1 MEDDKKV
8 KDETV
13 PDKAPEKNLKK
24 PSGKSATGK
33 PLDGIDINPQL
44 NDVSTD
50 GNQLK
55 IRKEDSVDLTA
66 PVIQER
72 KALTLPQ
79 RQKRARVMRT
89 HERKMERAREVAK
102 NKLAG
107 SSQLEKRALSHARA
121 IVKKRFAARKGTPY
135 AELTTTEKIQVDTAV
150 AKKTKLIQKI
160 AKRLLP
166 RIRKAEYER
175 LKSFRN
181 GAPLQ
186 DLSTQNPKAQ
196 GIMPKVTEEMSQL
209 FNTLDAADTN
219 SLISIIEDT
228 INQFNRDN
236 NPLGNQLKRMLDAVL
251 PEDVVTESLV
261 KKSEKTGIAFSTLKE
276 VFDRGEYSWDE
287 SNRMTQ
293 EQFAFARVNSYI
305 AKGKAWH
312 MDADLREEKVVNVKL
327 DESFNDFM
335 ENYNYHVGLSSSTA
349 KKRETHWKKMQK
361 YSDKDSRAYQDAPGD
376 KEARKKGMPQSE
388 YTKKYHAMYGE
399 DVEALI
405 AEAAGG
411 LADKAKKSGVSLSV
425 LKKVYAR
432 GVAAWNTGHRPGTTP
447 QQWGMARVNS
457 YISKGKGTYGGADK
471 DLHEAGRG
479 LWANI
484 QAKRERIKRG
494 SGERMRKVGEKG
506 APTPAGI
513 KSAQESV
520 ATNKRKKIELV
531 DRPPADQAVKARQQE
546 IQKKIIDE
554 AKAKPYVKPF
564 HNENGDHVGWKSSNG
579 HHVKFWRLADSAKKK
594 AYQHAG
600 ISEEVTSDLNES
612 FNMAWTSGIGVT
624 LSAAD
629 CGIKIKGGFSL
640 HPDVIEQMAEIEEDV
655 VAADKKP
662 VYMPPRRHKDG
673 SFGKASTSMRR
684 TGKKIIDVKEPEDVD
699 SDEHDGK

>member
-1 MEDDKKV
+1 MEDKEV
-8 KDETV
+8 KDKTV
-13 PDKAPEKNLKK
+13 PVEAPEKQKDLKK
-24 PSGKSATGK
+24 PSGKSVTGK

-44 NDVSTD
+44 KDVSTD

-55 IRKEDSVDLTA
+55 IRKEDSVDLTT

-79 RQKRARVMRT
+79 RQKRARNIRS
-89 HERKMERAREVAK
+89 HERSMERAREIAK
-102 NKLAG
+102 KKLAPT
-107 SSQLEKRALSHARA
+107 SKLEQRAVAHARA

-135 AELTTTEKIQVDTAV
+135 AELTTSEKIQVDTAV

-160 AKRLLP
+160 ATRLLP

-175 LKSFRN
+175 LKSFRA

-196 GIMPKVTEEMSQL
+196 GIMPAVKEEMSEL
-209 FNTLDAADTN
+209 FNSLNTQDTAA
-219 SLISIIEDT
+219 LINIIENT
-228 INQFNRDN
+228 IDQFKQN
-236 NPLGNQLKRMLDAVL
+236 NDPIAEQLQKMLNAVL
-251 PEDVVTESLV
+251 PEDVITESLI
-261 KKSEKTGIAFSTLKE
+261 KKSDKTGISFSTLKE
-276 VFDRGEYSWDE
+276 VFDRGEYSWDA

-312 MDADLREEKVVNVKL
+312 MDADLREDKVVNAEL
-327 DESFNDFM
+327 DESFASFLEAKMKNPCWKGYEM
-335 ENYNYHVGLSSSTA
+335 VGTKKKGGKTVPNCVPNVKESDDHDRYGRRNIIGAGKKSHADAMKDVAPMLDAIA
-349 KKRETHWKKMQK
+349 KKNAAKNAAKKQ
-361 YSDKDSRAYQDAPGD
+361 
-376 KEARKKGMPQSE
+376 QSE
-388 YTKKYHAMYGE
+388 ETEIAEVDISKFNIPMARAKAKKTPTRTFMSVIDEIGIPVKHHDRARSVWFRTK
-399 DVEALI
+399 DVEAVKKFVSSVKEETEIDEVKATPYVKPYHENGKQVGWKSSNGHHVKYWQLS
-405 AEAAGG
+405 
-411 LADKAKKSGVSLSV
+411 DSAKKKAHLHAGLEEE
-425 LKKVYAR
+425 
-432 GVAAWNTGHRPGTTP
+432 TT
-447 QQWGMARVNS
+447 
-457 YISKGKGTYGGADK
+457 
-471 DLHEAGRG
+471 
-479 LWANI
+479 
-484 QAKRERIKRG
+484 
-494 SGERMRKVGEKG
+494 
-506 APTPAGI
+506 
-513 KSAQESV
+513 
-520 ATNKRKKIELV
+520 ATKTRKKIELV

-554 AKAKPYVKPF
+554 
-564 HNENGDHVGWKSSNG
+564 S
-579 HHVKFWRLADSAKKK
+579 
-594 AYQHAG
+594 
-600 ISEEVTSDLNES
+600 TSLDES

-640 HPDVIEQMAEIEEDV
+640 HPDVIEQMDAIEEDV

-673 SFGKASTSMRR
+673 SYGKASTAMRK